1 MGIDPDEGPR
11 SYPHVTRKGILIG
24 YYGFWERTSK
34 ELIDR
39 RKIGAKDY
47 NSANASVYRAINRLE
62 SRGLIR
68 RLEESGTRLQL
79 TDSGVAV
86 ARQLVL
92 EESQS

>member
-1 MGIDPDEGPR
+1 MKARG
-11 SYPHVTRKGILIG
+11 LI
-24 YYGFWERTSK
+24 RTSLRFVTK
-34 ELIDR
+34 SRFALQIDNHPSPE
-39 RKIGAKDY
+39 KIGAKEY